1 MISAMNFDFSE
12 DQKLLQKTA
21 RDFLAEHSPLQTN
34 RDVLEGGKDWS
45 PELWKATAEMG
56 WQGAAIPEIYGGAGF
71 GHLELSLIATE
82 IGRSLAPIPF
92 AASVYLA
99 TEAILLAGSDA
110 QKKKWLT
117 ALASGEAVGTVALA
131 EGPGFP
137 SPASLK
143 TSFSGGKVSG
153 KKIGV
158 PAGNIASVAIVA
170 AKSGSGVTLA
180 LVDLAAGGVTR
191 TPTESIDPT
200 QASAELNFA
209 GAPAEALGAEG
220 KGFELLERVLD
231 RAAVLLAWEQI
242 GGAERAFEIT
252 REFAMGRYAF
262 GRPIAS
268 FQALKHRMAD
278 QYVSLE
284 LAKSNCYWGAWALSG
299 DDPELALAAPSAR
312 VSATQAFD
320 LASIEMVQ
328 MHGGVGF
335 TWEYDCHLFY
345 RRAKQQ
351 GLVIG
356 TASHWR
362 EKLVQRLAAKQAA

>member
-1 MISAMNFDFSE
+1 MNFDFSE
-12 DQKLLQKTA
+12 EQKLLQKTA
-21 RDFLAEHSPLQTN
+21 RDFLAERSPLQAN
-34 RDVLEGGKDWS
+34 RDVLESGKDWN

-56 WQGAAIPEIYGGAGF
+56 WQGAAIPETYGGAGF
-71 GHLELSLIATE
+71 GHLELALIATE

-92 AASVYLA
+92 GPSVYLA
-99 TEAILLAGSDA
+99 TEAVLLAGSDA

-117 ALASGEAVGTVALA
+117 ALASGAAVGTLALA
-131 EGPGFP
+131 ERAGFP
-137 SPASLK
+137 SPASLT
-143 TSFSGGKVSG
+143 TSFANGKLDG
-153 KKIGV
+153 KKIAV
-158 PAGNIASVAIVA
+158 PAGNIATVAIVA
-170 AKSGSGVTLA
+170 ARSGSGVTLA
-180 LVDLAAGGVTR
+180 LADLAGGGVTR

-200 QASAELNFA
+200 QACAEVAFK
-209 GAPAEALGAEG
+209 GTPAEALGAEG
-220 KGFELLERVLD
+220 KGQELLEKLLD
-231 RAAVLLAWEQI
+231 RAAVLLAFEQL
-242 GGAERAFEIT
+242 GSAERAFEIT
-252 REFAMGRYAF
+252 RDFTMGRYAF

-278 QYVSLE
+278 QYVALE
-284 LAKSNCYWGAWALSG
+284 LAKSNCYWGAWALERN
-299 DDPELALAAPSAR
+299 DPEIAFAAPSAR

-320 LASIEMVQ
+320 LASVEMVQ

-345 RRAKQQ
+345 RRAKHQ

>member
-1 MISAMNFDFSE
+1 MRAMNFDFSE

-21 RDFLAEHSPLQTN
+21 RDFLVEHAPLQVN
-34 RDVLEGGKDWS
+34 RDVLESGKEWS
-45 PELWKATAEMG
+45 PELWKGTAQMG
-56 WQGAAIPEIYGGAGF
+56 WQGAAIPEEFGGAGF
-71 GHLELSLIATE
+71 GYLELALIATE

-92 AASVYLA
+92 GPSVYLA
-99 TEAILLAGSDA
+99 TEAILAAGTDT

-117 ALASGEAVGTVALA
+117 ALASGQAVGTLALA

-143 TSFSGGKVSG
+143 TSFSGGKLTG

-158 PAGNIASVAIVA
+158 PCGNIATVAIVA

-200 QASAELNFA
+200 QPVAELTFKD
-209 GAPAEALGAEG
+209 APAEALGAEG
-220 KGFELLERVLD
+220 KGWDLLEQVLD
-231 RAAVLLAWEQI
+231 RAAVLLAWEQL
-242 GGAERAFEIT
+242 GSAERSFELT
-252 REFAMGRYAF
+252 RDFTMGRYAF

-278 QYVSLE
+278 EYVAIE
-284 LAKSNCYWGAWALSG
+284 LAKSNCYWGAWALSEN
-299 DDPELALAAPSAR
+299 DPELALAAPSAR

-320 LASIEMVQ
+320 LTSVEMVQ
-328 MHGGVGF
+328 IHGGVGF

-356 TASHWR
+356 TASNWR
-362 EKLVQRLAAKQAA
+362 EKLVQRLAAKAAA